1 MDFLTW
7 LTDVYAVAR
16 VPINI
21 VLIIVVALII
31 RAILLSA
38 SDRLIRQIVT
48 GVKKKNGHTEEVAT
62 PGVPANVSKS
72 RQVQRTATMGAVFH
86 NSISWAI
93 YIIAFI
99 QILQELGVPVVAIVA
114 SAGIGAAALGFGAQ
128 NVIKDIL
135 NGMFLVFEDQLGVGD
150 KVDLGLAV
158 GTVDSVGL
166 RITVLHDDKGT
177 VWFVRNGEIVRVG
190 NMSYKQSQPVAR
202 VKKPSTSAKK
212 K

>member
-1 MDFLTW
+1 
-7 LTDVYAVAR
+7 
-16 VPINI
+16 
-21 VLIIVVALII
+21 
-31 RAILLSA
+31 
-38 SDRLIRQIVT
+38 
-48 GVKKKNGHTEEVAT
+48 
-62 PGVPANVSKS
+62 
-72 RQVQRTATMGAVFH
+72 MGAVFH